1 MEFSAMMARWCD
13 CHPRNYPNSVQTLVV
28 LMIEVT
34 VTTWLTEDLAGFAKQ
49 ITRPW
54 QSHGTQG

>member
-1 MEFSAMMARWCD
+1 MMARWCD